1 MGYTITVDNDSFET
15 EVFQKSFDK
24 PVLIDFYATWCG
36 PCQMLKPILE
46 NIAQEYDV
54 VVAKVNIDENQR
66 LAHDYGVEGIPDVRL
81 MNQGEIIDRFVG
93 VLPEPQMQEFL
104 GKHNI
109 KSGLEQGLK
118 AIETEMQA
126 GNFEACG
133 TIMENLLQ
141 QYPDNKGLMI
151 EGAKF
156 YIDTEQPEKAD
167 NLLSTITESD
177 KQLYSQAQALKQFIV
192 LERACKIPEGNS
204 ELDKKF
210 SEAACL
216 VVEGYYQEALEGF
229 LEIVSEDRS
238 YKNDG
243 ARKAVLALFEL
254 LGEDHPLTK
263 EYRKKLMM
271 ALY

>member
-1 MGYTITVDNDSFET
+1 MGYTISVNNDTFEAG
-15 EVFQKSFDK
+15 VFQKSFEK

-46 NIAQEYDV
+46 NIAQEYDL

-81 MNQGEIIDRFVG
+81 MNQGEIIDKFVG
-93 VLPEPQMQEFL
+93 VLPEPKMREFL

-109 KSGLEQGLK
+109 KSGLEKGLY

-126 GNFEACG
+126 GNFEAAG
-133 TIMENLLQ
+133 RIMETLLGE
-141 QYPDNKGLMI
+141 YPQSKGLML
-151 EGAKF
+151 EAAKL
-156 YIDTEQPEKAD
+156 YIDCEQLEKAET
-167 NLLSTITESD
+167 LLSSIPELE
-177 KQLYSQAQALKQFIV
+177 KQLYSQAQALKEFIV
-192 LERACKIPEGNS
+192 LERACKIPQGDS
-204 ELDKKF
+204 ELDKMF
-210 SEAACL
+210 SQAACL
-216 VVEGYYQEALEGF
+216 VVEGHYQEALEGF
-229 LEIVSEDRS
+229 LEIVREDRR

-243 ARKAVLALFEL
+243 ARKAILALFEL

>member
-1 MGYTITVDNDSFET
+1 MGYTISVNNDTFEA
-15 EVFQKSFDK
+15 EVFQKSFEK
-24 PVLIDFYATWCG
+24 PVLIDFYANWCG
-36 PCQMLKPILE
+36 PCQMVKPILE
-46 NIAQEYDV
+46 KIAQEYDV

-81 MNQGEIIDRFVG
+81 INQGEIIDRFVG
-93 VLPEPQMQEFL
+93 VLPEPQMREFL

-109 KSGLEQGLK
+109 QSGLEKGLK
-118 AIETEMQA
+118 SIESEMQA
-126 GNFEACG
+126 GNFKAAG
-133 TIMENLLQ
+133 TIMENMLC

-156 YIDTEQPEKAD
+156 YIDTEQPEKAE
-167 NLLSTITESD
+167 NLLSSIPESD
-177 KQLYSQAQALKQFIV
+177 SQFYSQAQALKQFIV
-192 LERACKIPEGNS
+192 LERACKTPDGNS

-210 SEAACL
+210 SQAACL
-216 VVEGYYQEALEGF
+216 VVEGHYQEALEGF

-243 ARKAVLALFEL
+243 GRKAILALFEL
-254 LGEDHPLTK
+254 LGEENPLTK